1 MQAWVGHPNVSV
13 LDNSMNFDHK
23 IKSLIF
29 KVTRSLDV
37 DIGDRLEVDARK
49 FKFVINGP
57 LPPVGAFPEGVRDFE
72 VNIWICIFDS
82 IIFFVHTT

>member
-1 MQAWVGHPNVSV
+1 
-13 LDNSMNFDHK
+13 MNFDHK

-72 VNIWICIFDS
+72 VNIWLCIFNS
-82 IIFFVHTT
+82 TYYFFCSYILDF